1 MGSELKRGVCKKT
14 LKKKRTR
21 ILKTKGE
28 RLGWGPLDNEKEV
41 PLRTIVGEGSVVS
54 TSCCFVSINRRVIL

>member
-1 MGSELKRGVCKKT
+1 MGTELKRGLCKKT
-14 LKKKRTR
+14 LKRKGTR

-54 TSCCFVSINRRVIL
+54 TSCCFVSISRRVIL